1 MTQPAIAHIKP
12 FGLRMQPDLRT
23 RIEAAALNQ
32 GTSLNQVIC
41 NRLNKSL
48 LEDGASD
55 KYKIMLAEAMVPL
68 ERQPSQEPMEMLG
81 SIKRKID
88 LLAEVRMLKI
98 AIKINRLPWKS
109 KNSLNLID

>member
-1 MTQPAIAHIKP
+1 
-12 FGLRMQPDLRT
+12 
-23 RIEAAALNQ
+23 
-32 GTSLNQVIC
+32 
-41 NRLNKSL
+41 
-48 LEDGASD
+48 
-55 KYKIMLAEAMVPL
+55 MVPL